1 MDSKDGCFAEYMTI
15 DTSLLHIVPDEL
27 PDTQAIFTEPLAADV
42 YKRQTVH
49 RGQGKGE
56 KVRADQNQH
65 MPGCKVYF
73 CPPPPTS
80 KKDFLVRSKRMVYN
94 T

>member
-1 MDSKDGCFAEYMTI
+1 MFAVVLGCVFCNLSTAAYLSERKRVHTG
-15 DTSLLHIVPDEL
+15 TLLNSSPGK
-27 PDTQAIFTEPLAADV
+27 A
-42 YKRQTVH
+42 TVH

-56 KVRADQNQH
+56 KVQAGQNQH

-73 CPPPPTS
+73 CPTPPTS
-80 KKDFLVRSKRMVYN
+80 KKDFLVRSRRMVYN